1 MAYTQS
7 VFLANSGGFSWQGT
21 DNIILTKALT
31 SFTCEREKST
41 TVTDYIAIGI

>member
-7 VFLANSGGFSWQGT
+7 VFLANSGDFSWQGT

-31 SFTCEREKST
+31 SLHVKEKR
-41 TVTDYIAIGI
+41 VPQ